1 MTAWDLPD
9 PHLLEAYVE
18 DAMVDQM
25 GHMNNVEYLR
35 LLERVAWDHSWSLGI
50 DWALFQKLNRGMVV
64 RHTELDY
71 LAPARPG
78 DHLEL
83 ATWIVENDQRISMR
97 RRYQIK
103 RQSDGVTL
111 LRGRTR
117 FVCIAIDSGKPRRM
131 PPEFL
136 NAYQVTAREG

>member
-1 MTAWDLPD
+1 MSDWDLAN

-18 DAMVDQM
+18 DSMVDQM

-35 LLERVAWDHSWSLGI
+35 LLERVAWDHSWALGV
-50 DWALFQKLNRGMVV
+50 DWQLFESLNRGMVV

-71 LAPARPG
+71 LAAARPG

-83 ATWIVENDQRISMR
+83 ATWIVENDSRISMI

-103 RQSDGVTL
+103 RQADGVTV

-131 PPEFL
+131 PPEFI
-136 NAYQVTAREG
+136 NAYKVTAKEA

>member
-1 MTAWDLPD
+1 MTDWDLPE

-18 DAMVDQM
+18 DSMVDQM

-35 LLERVAWDHSWSLGI
+35 LLERVAWDHSWALGV
-50 DWALFQKLNRGMVV
+50 DWQLFERLNRGMVV
-64 RHTELDY
+64 RYTELDY

-83 ATWIVENDQRISMR
+83 ATWIVENDNRISMM

-103 RQSDGVTL
+103 RQADGVTV

-131 PPEFL
+131 PPEFI
-136 NAYQVTAREG
+136 NAYKVTAQDA